1 MACGQAL
8 SADNNSK
15 GEAGEMTKRP
25 AVETLLI
32 AIDSVITRPWMFEVC
47 LEENSTTRR
56 LSKSMFEKTYN
67 DVWVRLGCWLRNTP
81 MLLDPSPWSPMRC

>member
-32 AIDSVITRPWMFEVC
+32 RNRQRNHSSLEV
-47 LEENSTTRR
+47 RG
-56 LSKSMFEKTYN
+56 LSRGKFNNQAFVKV
-67 DVWVRLGCWLRNTP
+67 DV
-81 MLLDPSPWSPMRC
+81 